1 VVSWPIFVVEDDPD
15 AREALSDILTARGY
29 RVSAAENGKEAL
41 DHLRRGFRPAVI
53 LLDLM
58 MPVMDG
64 HEFLEHIGKDPAFKD
79 VAIIVVTAALAS
91 EAATVADSVDAVI
104 PKPISLPRLLETIS
118 SLCAAR

>member
-1 VVSWPIFVVEDDPD
+1 MSWPIFVVEDDPD

-29 RVSAAENGKEAL
+29 RVTAAENGKEAL

-64 HEFLEHIGKDPAFKD
+64 HEFLEHVGKDPAFD
-79 VAIIVVTAALAS
+79 NVAIIVVTAALAS
-91 EAATVADSVDAVI
+91 EAATVADEVDAVI

-118 SLCAAR
+118 SLCATR